1 MGRAAGSGDRRP
13 GMLFVLPWDIR
24 HPGGVNEV
32 VMNLFCEA
40 EGEGRYRPLLL
51 MNNWEDDHLRE
62 VSIDGRCYA
71 YLRLR
76 GPWFGDKPLSSTVKF
91 AATLPLVLVALARFL
106 WTHRVR
112 VVNIHYPTLSMLP
125 FSILK
130 RIGVYKGS
138 LIISLHGSDLRQ
150 VSAAA
155 GVGKGYWRA
164 LFRSS
169 DAIVAC
175 SESLARRAREVVLD
189 CAERIKPVH
198 NGIDIKRMLEQQDRD
213 FSLDARLQSGG
224 FILNIGKFEHK
235 KGQDILLK
243 AFHEI
248 YRRYPNLSLVM
259 IGASGPARESL
270 SGLLGELGFGSRVFI
285 YENLSHQRICAFM
298 QRALLFILP
307 SRDEPFGI
315 VLLEA
320 GAMSVPVIASRVGGI
335 PEIIIDGESG
345 LLVQPEDPLELSDK
359 IVELIENA
367 ERRKSLAMS
376 LNKRVIERFTWKR
389 AYHEYLCIIG

>member
-1 MGRAAGSGDRRP
+1 
-13 GMLFVLPWDIR
+13 
-24 HPGGVNEV
+24 
-32 VMNLFCEA
+32 MNLFSEA

-62 VSIDGRCYA
+62 VSTDGRCYA

-76 GPWFGDKPLSSTVKF
+76 GPWFVDIPLSSTMKF
-91 AATLPLVLVALARFL
+91 AATLPLVLVTLARFL
-106 WTHRVR
+106 WKHRVR

-155 GVGKGYWRA
+155 GLDKRYWR
-164 LFRSS
+164 LFFRSS

-175 SESLARRAREVVLD
+175 SESLARKAREVILG

-198 NGIDIKRMLEQQDRD
+198 NGVDIKRMLEQQDRD
-213 FSLDARLQSGG
+213 FSLDARLQSGA
-224 FILNIGKFEHK
+224 FVLNIGRFDRI

-243 AFHEI
+243 AFREI
-248 YRRYPNLSLVM
+248 CRRYPNLSLVM
-259 IGASGPARESL
+259 IGASGPAMETL
-270 SGLLGELGFGSRVFI
+270 SGLIRELGLGSRVI
-285 YENLSHQRICAFM
+285 MYENLSHQRICAFM

-307 SRDEPFGI
+307 SRDESFGI
-315 VLLEA
+315 ALLEA
-320 GAMSVPVIASRVGGI
+320 GAMSVPVIASRIGGI

-345 LLVQPEDPLELSDK
+345 LLVQPEDPLQLSDK

-367 ERRKSLAMS
+367 ERRKSLAMG

-389 AYHEYLCIIG
+389 AYHEYLRIIG